1 MSTEQRDQAARR
13 PAPAD
18 QKDRPAQ
25 PGEQAEPITTG
36 DMQKV
41 GALTPEE
48 AKKRREVTPDEPPV
62 EESPGDQFSG

>member
-1 MSTEQRDQAARR
+1 MSAEQHDKAAQR

-18 QKDRPAQ
+18 RQDT

-48 AKKRREVTPDEPPV
+48 AEERRKVTPAEPPV
-62 EESPGDQFSG
+62 EESPGDQISG